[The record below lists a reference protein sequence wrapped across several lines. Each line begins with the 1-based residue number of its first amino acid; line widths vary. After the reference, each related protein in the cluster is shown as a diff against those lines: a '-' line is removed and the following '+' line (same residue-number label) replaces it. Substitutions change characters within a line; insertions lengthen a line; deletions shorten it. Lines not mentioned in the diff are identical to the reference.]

1 MEIFADSQ
9 KVERQQE
16 TSGVDLCRSDEHCAR
31 PPNLDEQRLVLQG
44 EQGSHKCSTYYEV
57 FRDGSTLEQHL
68 RVHNGERPYK
78 CKTGGKGFTHKGHLN
93 SHVLL
98 HVGERLIRG
107 FSVSFWLIFD
117 SLILAFPGQGLLFGK
132 GSCVSIYI
140 HASALFSFCN

>member
-44 EQGSHKCSTYYEV
+44 EQGSHKCSTCYKV

-78 CKTGGKGFTHKGHLN
+78 CKTCGKGFTVKVPEF
-93 SHVLL
+93 SRSASRWRKTDTRVF
-98 HVGERLIRG
+98 RG
-107 FSVSFWLIFD
+107 F
-117 SLILAFPGQGLLFGK
+117 LAYIWFPYFGLPWTRTFVCKRKLCFNLYP
-132 GSCVSIYI
+132 CIRFI
-140 HASALFSFCN
+140 